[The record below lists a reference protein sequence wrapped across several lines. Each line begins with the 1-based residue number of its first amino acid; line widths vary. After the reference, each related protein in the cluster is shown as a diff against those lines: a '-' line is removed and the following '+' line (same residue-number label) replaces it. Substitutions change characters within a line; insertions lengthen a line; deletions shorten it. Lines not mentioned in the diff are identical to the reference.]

1 MLIAPCAPITA
12 PLRATPACVGLR
24 RGVRM
29 MTNEEAKILLVNLYA
44 EWYKGT
50 YDNTSSYSEAV
61 AVAISALE
69 RAGGGDG

>member
-1 MLIAPCAPITA
+1 
-12 PLRATPACVGLR
+12 
-24 RGVRM
+24 M